1 MKIIFFLASLSQ
13 PRCIKRVKAL
23 YDLGFE
29 VEVYGYTRGFYDVN
43 FFPQEIKVV
52 NLGALQSG
60 KGYCSKLI
68 NNLIK
73 LRKIINKS
81 RSEKTLYYA
90 FGYDLALICAIFSRK
105 KFIYE
110 SSDLIYTYFNNFTL
124 NICKYIDKFIIKMS
138 YCTIF
143 TSEGFANYLY
153 KNNRPKNII
162 IQPNRVS
169 SYFSKLDRKAL
180 ISKLVQKQGL
190 VFSYVGAF
198 RYPETVFRFAKIIG
212 EKYPQHKFYFYG
224 DSQLTPLAKE
234 LANKYGNVKYFGK
247 FKSPED
253 LEGIY
258 STIDVVIACYDART
272 INEQIAEPNKL
283 YEAICF
289 CKPIVATENTF
300 LAKQV
305 NKMQVGFSINPYSD
319 EAICDFINNLTFD
332 SIREISLRESHLNK
346 DIYVDSVLEIFK
358 VVKQYK
364 Q

>member
-13 PRCIKRVKAL
+13 PRCIKRIKAL
-23 YDLGFE
+23 YDLGFD

-43 FFPQEIKVV
+43 VFPHEIKVV

-60 KGYCSKLI
+60 KGYCLKLI
-68 NNLIK
+68 NNFINLRRTIK
-73 LRKIINKS
+73 EN
-81 RSEKTLYYA
+81 EKEHTLYYA
-90 FGYDLALICAIFSRK
+90 FGYDLALICAIFSSK

-110 SSDLIYTYFNNFTL
+110 SSDLIYTYFNRFIL
-124 NICKYIDKFIIKMS
+124 NICKYIDKFIIKRS
-138 YCTIF
+138 YYTIF
-143 TSEGFANYLY
+143 TSEGFADYLF

-169 SYFSKLDRKAL
+169 SYFSQLDRKTL
-180 ISKLVQKQGL
+180 VSKTVQKEGL

-234 LANKYGNVKYFGK
+234 LANKYRNVKYWGK

-253 LEGIY
+253 LENIY
-258 STIDVVIACYDART
+258 STIDIVIACYDSRT

-289 CKPIVATENTF
+289 CKPIVVTENTF

-305 NKMQVGFSINPYSD
+305 EKMQVGFSINPYSD
-319 EAICDFINNLTFD
+319 DAICDFVNNLTFD
-332 SIREISLRESHLNK
+332 SIREISLRESRFNK
-346 DIYVDSVLEIFK
+346 DIYIDSILEIFK
-358 VVKQYK
+358 VVKQY
-364 Q
+364 